1 MTKLPNL
8 ERLSLLIILAFIS
21 TLSVLKM
28 CNALRYFS
36 ELNNKNISG
45 NKNVKKLSNFS
56 IGVLAL
62 LGFSTGSIAETSNT
76 IEEIVAVSYTHLTL
90 PTIYSV

>member
-21 TLSVLKM
+21 TLSVSKM

-36 ELNNKNISG
+36 ELNNKNK
-45 NKNVKKLSNFS
+45 NKNKNKN
-56 IGVLAL
+56 I
-62 LGFSTGSIAETSNT
+62 
-76 IEEIVAVSYTHLTL
+76 
-90 PTIYSV
+90 